1 MSAPTPTTSLA
12 RPEEVAPDQESALEP
27 AKPAVG
33 NGSVPFVAQLLAV
46 LVIAL
51 GVVVGQHALVRWGWV
66 GGPSWTRSTLSTL
79 DKVQHDE
86 LQVLL
91 TGILAIVLGVV
102 LLLTA
107 LRRRPRRGLQVAA
120 RTGVDLRERDLA
132 RMSEALLSGAGAVTG
147 ARVRATRRVVRV
159 RAASGASTE
168 QNDAVRDD
176 VQQRLE
182 PLLSGLARRPRLKV
196 TVQNRSQ

>member
-1 MSAPTPTTSLA
+1 MSAPAPATSLV
-12 RPEEVAPDQESALEP
+12 RPGEVTPDQDAALEP

-33 NGSVPFVAQLLAV
+33 NGSVPFVAQILALL
-46 LVIAL
+46 LVVL
-51 GVVVGQHALVRWGWV
+51 GVVVGQHALVAWGWV

-79 DKVQHDE
+79 DDVQHDE

-91 TGILAIVLGVV
+91 TAVLAVVLGVV

-120 RTGVDLRERDLA
+120 HTGVDLRTRDLA
-132 RMSEALLSGAGAVTG
+132 RMAQALLSGAGAVTG
-147 ARVRATRRVVRV
+147 ARVHATRRVVRV
-159 RAASGASTE
+159 RAASGATAE

-196 TVQNRSQ
+196 TIENRSQ